1 MSDAT
6 KKARRD
12 QAREHARELR
22 EQERRRKVRNGWIL
36 RGSIGLALVAI
47 AVITVL
53 VFNNVRDAQIEAQAP
68 KPGPANMISDG
79 ILLQGDGTGN
89 IVAVPTPAIPA
100 GGDYTPTDI
109 TKYPDT
115 VNIVTYIDLQ
125 CPYCQAFEQ
134 TNAEQIGTWVS
145 GGNATLE
152 VHPISFLDNVS
163 QGTRY
168 ASRAA
173 NAMACVAQ
181 FDPNRYF
188 QANTA
193 MYANQPAE
201 GTAGLTNAE
210 IASVIGQAGVT
221 SLDVVECINKETF
234 KQWVTDA
241 TARTNVGPIPNSE
254 LTTIK
259 GTPTVLVNGY
269 QYPGAVD
276 DATAFSQFVAA
287 VASGTYVPAE

>member
-1 MSDAT
+1 VSDVT

-36 RGSIGLALVAI
+36 RGSIGLALIAI
-47 AVITVL
+47 AVVTVL
-53 VFNNVRDAQIEAQAP
+53 IFNNVRQAQIEAEAP